1 MFPLGLFLAGKML
14 DRFGLTTLSPIPVI
28 PHTRHTPLADAKLM
42 AAVFDSDGNQ
52 TAESKFKV
60 KTLENL
66 TLLSG
71 NRNIRASN
79 RSFDTKRA
87 TYSESDLLIVKD
99 LGSKE
104 SWTLPE
110 IQERQSELNRLAC
123 QAWPQ

>member
-1 MFPLGLFLAGKML
+1 MP
-14 DRFGLTTLSPIPVI
+14 LSPTQSSWP
-28 PHTRHTPLADAKLM
+28 
-42 AAVFDSDGNQ
+42 AVFDSDGNQ

-60 KTLENL
+60 KTLGNL

-87 TYSESDLLIVKD
+87 TYSGSDLLIVKD

-104 SWTLPE
+104 SWRLPE

-123 QAWPQ
+123 QAWPQYGKTTGWSFYPS